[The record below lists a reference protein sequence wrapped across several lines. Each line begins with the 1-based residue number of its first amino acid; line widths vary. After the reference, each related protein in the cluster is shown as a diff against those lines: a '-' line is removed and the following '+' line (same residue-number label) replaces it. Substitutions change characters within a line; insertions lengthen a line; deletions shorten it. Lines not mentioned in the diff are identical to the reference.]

1 MGPNGAGFAKLPVI
15 DREAGL
21 KRFDRYAVRGE
32 RGLRRRREIDCRWP
46 CERCSKPRFSKTIDM
61 GIVSFGSTS
70 WVNQR
75 FDVYLLSRRGSD
87 ERAAR
92 LGDALLHPDKPARV
106 ERFSIRH
113 FVHKRRVIHSEEQAA
128 SLAFT
133 NSPKIPAIQSER
145 AKTGREEPADHRL
158 DSDATVPMPLRL
170 P

>member
-46 CERCSKPRFSKTIDM
+46 CERCSKPRFSTTIDM
-61 GIVSFGSTS
+61 DIVSFGSTS

-75 FDVYLLSRRGSD
+75 FDVYLLSRRRSD
-87 ERAAR
+87 ERDVR
-92 LGDALLHPDKPARV
+92 LGDVLLHPDKPARV

-113 FVHKRRVIHSEEQAA
+113 FVHSRVHESSARIKRHVIHSEEQAA
-128 SLAFT
+128 SLASIKF
-133 NSPKIPAIQSER
+133 PEIPSYPVGTR
-145 AKTGREEPADHRL
+145 
-158 DSDATVPMPLRL
+158 
-170 P
+170 